1 MDPLSDVLG
10 LLKPQSYAS
19 GGFDVA
25 GDLSIQF
32 PAQPGIR
39 CYAVVYGEGWL
50 AVDGVEAPVHL
61 APGDCFV
68 LPKGRAFRL
77 ASDLSLPTVD
87 AYSLFQDG
95 LEGRMT
101 SWKGGGDRLLVGG
114 HFTLAGDHASML
126 LGILPPI
133 VLIRE
138 QSDQAA
144 LRWLVERLMKEVRDP
159 QPGARLATQH
169 IAQLMLLQAIRLY
182 LSDASQARVGWLFAL
197 ADPQIRGA
205 IGAMHANP
213 ARRWTLEDLA
223 ILSGMSRSVFA
234 RRFKDL
240 VGIPAIE
247 YLTRWRMVLA
257 GDRLAGSGDP
267 ISIVAPSLGY
277 ESESAFSA
285 AFKRVMGCSPR
296 AYCQAGGGRD
306 RGEPWGS
313 QAIVASPSRRIAA

>member
-10 LLKPQSYAS
+10 LLKPHSYAS
-19 GGFDVA
+19 GGFDVG

-32 PAQPGIR
+32 PAQNGIR
-39 CYAVVYGEGWL
+39 CYAVVHGDGWL
-50 AVDGVEAPVHL
+50 AVDGVEPPVHL
-61 APGDCFV
+61 SPGDCFV

-87 AYSLFQDG
+87 AYSLFHDG
-95 LEGRMT
+95 LEGQIT
-101 SWKGGGDRLLVGG
+101 SWRGGGDRLLVGG

-133 VLIRE
+133 VLIRD

-144 LRWLVERLMKEVRDP
+144 LRWCVERLMKELRDP
-159 QPGARLATQH
+159 QPGSRLATQH

-182 LSDASQARVGWLFAL
+182 LSDASEARVGWLFAL
-197 ADPQIRGA
+197 ADPQISGA
-205 IGAMHANP
+205 IGAMHADP
-213 ARRWTLEDLA
+213 SRRWTLTELA
-223 ILSGMSRSVFA
+223 TRAGMSRSKFA
-234 RRFKDL
+234 LRFKDL
-240 VGIPAIE
+240 VGLPAIE

-257 GDRLAGSGDP
+257 GDRLTGTGES
-267 ISIVAPSLGY
+267 ISVVAPSLGY

-296 AYCQAGGGRD
+296 AYCQAGDGRD
-306 RGEPWGS
+306 RGDPWGS
-313 QAIVASPSRRIAA
+313 QTIAAPSGLIAA